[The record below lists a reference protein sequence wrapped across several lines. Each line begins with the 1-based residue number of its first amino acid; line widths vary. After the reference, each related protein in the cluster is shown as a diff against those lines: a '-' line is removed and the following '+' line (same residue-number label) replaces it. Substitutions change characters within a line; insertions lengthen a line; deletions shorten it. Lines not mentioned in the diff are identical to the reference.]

1 MSNSFGSIFK
11 ITTFGESHGKGI
23 GCIIDNCPAGFD
35 ISETDIQVEL
45 DLRRPGQSHITT
57 DRDEGDVVEIM
68 SGIYNGKTT
77 GTPIALFVKN
87 NDQRS
92 NDYSE
97 ISSVFRPS
105 HADFTYEK
113 KYGIRDPRGGGRTSA
128 RETIARVAAGAIA
141 KKILKTLDIE
151 ILSFVSEVYD
161 VVADIDIGN
170 LTSRKIFSNIVR
182 CPDIFA
188 AEKMIKL
195 IEQIKSDGDSLGGVV
210 SCLIKNPPIGI
221 GSPVFNKLHANLANA
236 MMGINAV
243 KGFEIGDGFACTR
256 KLGSENNDQIVIN
269 EGKAKTVTNHSG
281 GINGGIS
288 NGEDIFFR
296 VAFKPVSTIKKAQ
309 KTINSNGEEV
319 ILENVKGRHDPCVL
333 PRAVP
338 IVSAMASLV
347 FLDQIMLDKALKF

>member
-113 KYGIRDPRGGGRTSA
+113 KYGLRDHKGGGRSSA
-128 RETIARVAAGAIA
+128 RETACRVVAGALA
-141 KKILKTLDIE
+141 KQALTKLNIE
-151 ILSFVSEVYD
+151 FSTYVIQVGS
-161 VVADIDIGN
+161 IQ
-170 LTSRKIFSNIVR
+170 LTTDEFYSNTAIESNPVR
-182 CPDIFA
+182 CPDDA
-188 AEKMIKL
+188 LAVKMQTL
-195 IEQIKSDGDSLGGVV
+195 IEQTKKVGDTLGGTIQ
-210 SCLIKNPPIGI
+210 CIIKNVPIGL
-221 GSPVFNKLHANLANA
+221 GEPVFDKIHAELGKA
-236 MMGINAV
+236 MLSINAV
-243 KGFEIGDGFACTR
+243 KGFEIGSGFSAVSM
-256 KLGSENNDQIVIN
+256 LGSSHNDQFN
-269 EGKAKTVTNHSG
+269 ADGTTQTNYSG
-281 GINGGIS
+281 GVQGGIS
-288 NGEDIFFR
+288 NGMPILFR
-296 VAFKPVSTIKKAQ
+296 VAFKPVATILKKQ
-309 KTINSNGEEV
+309 SLLGKDGQLDEITIS
-319 ILENVKGRHDPCVL
+319 GRHDACVV

-338 IVSAMASLV
+338 IVESMAAIV
-347 FLDQIMLDKALKF
+347 ILDFYLRNKSVHL